1 MVMIIN
7 GKEEYEEI
15 ILENKGKAIIDF
27 YADWCAPCRM
37 VSPILEEIAEE
48 NEDITV
54 YKIDVDKNP
63 ELSMQFMVTSI
74 PTLVLMNNGAPVN
87 TLIGLRSKDDILAG
101 FN

>member
-1 MVMIIN
+1 MI
-7 GKEEYEEI
+7 K
-15 ILENKGKAIIDF
+15 IIDF
-27 YADWCAPCRM
+27 YAPWCAPCRM

>member
-15 ILENKGKAIIDF
+15 ILENKGEAIIDC
-27 YADWCAPCRM
+27 YADWWGQCRM
-37 VSPILEEIAEE
+37 VSPMLE
-48 NEDITV
+48 EDITV

-74 PTLVLMNNGAPVN
+74 PTLVSMNNGAPVN